1 MKRSFH
7 PTGPGFEEDLAPRT
21 FSEAALTP
29 VYELNAVFLDLL
41 TTLARDSSRQAW
53 AWEAALQPELSH
65 LTPAARAR
73 IARCPVCLVD
83 AGFQDERRWTS
94 PASDGGGLSASAAT
108 VEVPLARSVE
118 LTQMTVMLAW
128 SIARTHPEAACIIFG
143 MSPQCARLVANLS
156 VHRIPV
162 LAERNAPH
170 VRPAWADDPQ
180 IWRHLLNPSAAV
192 PPSRLPQLHV
202 RAMQRQLAEVALAT
216 SASQPFHP
224 PCR

>member
-1 MKRSFH
+1 MARRRHAPIPAGPAGSDPEQGSVRSACVPIAPAQEAPPAPRDMKRSFH

-53 AWEAALQPELSH
+53 AWEAALQHELLH
-65 LTPAARAR
+65 LTSAARAR

-94 PASDGGGLSASAAT
+94 PASDSGVSTSPAT

-118 LTQMTVMLAW
+118 LTQMTVMLA
-128 SIARTHPEAACIIFG
+128 
-143 MSPQCARLVANLS
+143 
-156 VHRIPV
+156 
-162 LAERNAPH
+162 
-170 VRPAWADDPQ
+170 
-180 IWRHLLNPSAAV
+180 
-192 PPSRLPQLHV
+192 
-202 RAMQRQLAEVALAT
+202 
-216 SASQPFHP
+216 
-224 PCR
+224 

>member
-7 PTGPGFEEDLAPRT
+7 PTGPGFEEDPAPRA

-29 VYELNAVFLDLL
+29 VYELNAFFLDLL
-41 TTLARDSSRQAW
+41 TTLARDSSRKAW
-53 AWEAALQPELSH
+53 AWEAALQGELSR
-65 LTPAARAR
+65 LTSAARAR

-94 PASDGGGLSASAAT
+94 PASDGGVCASAT
-108 VEVPLARSVE
+108 TLKVPLARSAE

-128 SIARTHPEAACIIFG
+128 GIARTHPEAACIIFG
-143 MSPQCARLVANLS
+143 MSCQCARLVANLS

-162 LAERNAPH
+162 LAERHAPH

-180 IWRHLLNPSAAV
+180 IWRHLLNPSTAV
-192 PPSRLPQLHV
+192 PPSRLPPLHV

-216 SASQPFHP
+216 SASHPFHP

>member
-7 PTGPGFEEDLAPRT
+7 PTGPGFEEDLAPLA

-29 VYELNAVFLDLL
+29 VYELNAFFLGQL
-41 TTLARDSSRQAW
+41 TTLARDASPRAGAW
-53 AWEAALQPELSH
+53 QAALQPELLQLSS
-65 LTPAARAR
+65 AARSR

-94 PASDGGGLSASAAT
+94 PASDGEASAPSTTA
-108 VEVPLARSVE
+108 ELPLARSVE
-118 LTQMTVMLAW
+118 LTQMTVTLAW
-128 SIARTHPEAACIIFG
+128 SIARSHPEAACIIFG
-143 MSPQCARLVANLS
+143 LSPQCARLVAMLG

-170 VRPAWADDPQ
+170 VRPAWADDPE

-192 PPSRLPQLHV
+192 PPPRLPPLHV
-202 RAMQRQLAEVALAT
+202 RAMQRQLAEVSLAT

>member
-1 MKRSFH
+1 GLFRRCSRSVPDGARRYILLH
-7 PTGPGFEEDLAPRT
+7 AGPDCMLVLAPRA

-53 AWEAALQPELSH
+53 AWEAALQGELSH

-94 PASDGGGLSASAAT
+94 PASDGGVCAAAAR

-118 LTQMTVMLAW
+118 L
-128 SIARTHPEAACIIFG
+128 
-143 MSPQCARLVANLS
+143 
-156 VHRIPV
+156 
-162 LAERNAPH
+162 
-170 VRPAWADDPQ
+170 
-180 IWRHLLNPSAAV
+180 
-192 PPSRLPQLHV
+192 
-202 RAMQRQLAEVALAT
+202 
-216 SASQPFHP
+216 
-224 PCR
+224 

>member
-7 PTGPGFEEDLAPRT
+7 PTGPGFEEDLAPRA

-29 VYELNAVFLDLL
+29 VYELNAFFLDLL
-41 TTLARDSSRQAW
+41 TTLARDSSRKAW

-65 LTPAARAR
+65 LSSAARAR

-94 PASDGGGLSASAAT
+94 PASDAGLSALAAT

-128 SIARTHPEAACIIFG
+128 SIARTRTEAACIIFG

-192 PPSRLPQLHV
+192 PPSRLPPLHV

-216 SASQPFHP
+216 SASQPFHQ

>member
-7 PTGPGFEEDLAPRT
+7 PTGPEFEEDLAPLA

-29 VYELNAVFLDLL
+29 VYELNAFFLDLL
-41 TTLARDSSRQAW
+41 ATLARDSSRRAGT
-53 AWEAALQPELSH
+53 WEAALQPELLQLSS
-65 LTPAARAR
+65 AARAR

-94 PASDGGGLSASAAT
+94 PASGGEVSASSTTA
-108 VEVPLARSVE
+108 EVPLARSVE
-118 LTQMTVMLAW
+118 LTQMTVTLAW
-128 SIARTHPEAACIIFG
+128 SIARTHPEAACVIFG
-143 MSPQCARLVANLS
+143 MRSQCARLVAILS

-170 VRPAWADDPQ
+170 VRPAWADAPE

-192 PPSRLPQLHV
+192 PPSRLPPLHV
-202 RAMQRQLAEVALAT
+202 RAMQRQLAEVSLAT
-216 SASQPFHP
+216 SASHPFHQ

>member
-7 PTGPGFEEDLAPRT
+7 PTGPGFEEDPAPRA
-21 FSEAALTP
+21 FSEAALTA
-29 VYELNAVFLDLL
+29 VSELNAFFLDLL
-41 TTLARDSSRQAW
+41 TTLARDASRQP
-53 AWEAALQPELSH
+53 AWEAALQGELSH
-65 LTPAARAR
+65 LTSAARAR

-94 PASDGGGLSASAAT
+94 PASDGGACTSAAT
-108 VEVPLARSVE
+108 VEVPLARSAE

-128 SIARTHPEAACIIFG
+128 SIARTRTEAACIIFG

-192 PPSRLPQLHV
+192 PPSRLPPLHV

-216 SASQPFHP
+216 GASHPFHQ